1 MNPQLYAMLPFIMF
15 GSVLFVVGMWA
26 VHRIHKEE
34 AAKRAAGFTT
44 SQPESRSHSS
54 D

>member
-15 GSVLFVVGMWA
+15 GSVLFVVGMWS
-26 VHRIHKEE
+26 VRKIHREE

-44 SQPESRSHSS
+44 SPPESRSQSG